1 MVPEEFMR
9 YQWTR
14 LPHGFPSQEFVAQV
28 KRLIDSPGGKGAAPG
43 NGSSAAGKALP
54 GVFPSPG
61 GRAHAESKAAL
72 LTRCAVAGV
81 LIAGAAVAWFITFK
95 PKPPA
100 AVAPAPVAAAPAAP
114 VVDAKSIAVLPFE
127 NFSPD
132 AENEFFAEGL
142 QDEVI
147 TALAKV
153 HDLKVISRTSVMAYK
168 NPEGRNLKKIAE
180 DLGVACI
187 LEGSVQRSG
196 GKVHLNA
203 QLIDA
208 RTDAHLWADSYTNDL
223 TDIFTLEATLAQE
236 IAGAL
241 KANLTAN
248 ETALIVRRPTQNQ
261 AAYDLYLRAVVLW
274 ENLDSS
280 STKNDYERVLAF
292 HEEAESMD
300 PAFALPHMQ
309 ASIVN
314 GSMYWFAQ
322 IDPTP
327 ERKAKALAELEATRR
342 LAPDAPET
350 HFAQGAYDYTCEND
364 WAGAL
369 GEYLAAE
376 KDLPS
381 DGELEHRIG
390 TCYRRLGRLQEALP
404 RFQRA
409 SELTPN
415 DNFIIITLVETVA
428 NLRRFPQVVELANRY
443 NPLHSKT
450 SDLEAFRI
458 VAQFEIDGDRQAFI
472 RDLEALPDN
481 PVFVVKGFIDAMN
494 RGDFSAAAGALA
506 DNRLQWMPN
515 GSGAITDPVDLA
527 RAEVAWLRGRK
538 DEARQFADKAIDLYH
553 QRKWGP
559 RQKDW
564 ARMGIAE
571 AEAVAGRGDDA
582 ARDAKSAL
590 DDEMLHDAYDGI
602 NMREAYGNVLVVAG
616 RYDEAFAVLREVMD
630 NPSGDGPNAY
640 RYDPVWARLKSDPR
654 FEQILKSAK
663 PL

>member
-1 MVPEEFMR
+1 
-9 YQWTR
+9 
-14 LPHGFPSQEFVAQV
+14 VAT
-28 KRLIDSPGGKGAAPG
+28 AP
-43 NGSSAAGKALP
+43 
-54 GVFPSPG
+54 
-61 GRAHAESKAAL
+61 
-72 LTRCAVAGV
+72 
-81 LIAGAAVAWFITFK
+81 
-95 PKPPA
+95 
-100 AVAPAPVAAAPAAP
+100 AAAPA
-114 VVDAKSIAVLPFE
+114 VDAKSIAVLPFE
-127 NFSPD
+127 NFSPE

-196 GKVHLNA
+196 GKVHLNV

-223 TDIFTLEATLAQE
+223 TDIFALEATLAQE
-236 IAGAL
+236 IAAAL
-241 KANLTAN
+241 KANLTAS
-248 ETALIVRRPTQNQ
+248 ETALISRRPTQNQ

-280 STKNDYERVLAF
+280 STKDDYERVLAL
-292 HEEAESMD
+292 HQEAESMD

-314 GSMYWFAQ
+314 GMMYWFAQ

-327 ERKAKALAELEATRR
+327 ERKAKALAEVETTRR

-350 HFAQGAYDYTCEND
+350 HFAQGAYEYTCENN

-376 KDLPS
+376 KDMPS
-381 DGELEHRIG
+381 DGELQHRIG
-390 TCYRRLGRLQEALP
+390 TCYRRLGRLQEALQ

-409 SELTPN
+409 ADLTPN
-415 DNFIIITLVETVA
+415 DNFIITTLIETVL
-428 NLRRFPQVVELANRY
+428 NLRRFPQVVELVNRY

-450 SDLEAFRI
+450 SDLEFFRI
-458 VAQFEIDGDRQAFI
+458 IAQFEIDGDRQAYI
-472 RDLEALPDN
+472 RDIGALPDH
-481 PVFVVKGFIDAMN
+481 PIFVLKGFLEAMN
-494 RGDFSAAAGALA
+494 KGDFAAAAAAL
-506 DNRLQWMPN
+506 DNDRQTWMPS
-515 GSGAITDPVDLA
+515 GSGSITDPVDLP
-527 RAEVAWLRGRK
+527 RAQVAWLRGRK
-538 DEARQFADKAIDLYH
+538 DEARQFAEKAIDLYH

-559 RQKDW
+559 RQEDW

-582 ARDAKSAL
+582 VRDAKAAL
-590 DDEMLHDAYDGI
+590 DDESAHDAYDGI
-602 NMREAYGNVLVVAG
+602 NMRETYAGVLVVAG
-616 RYDEAFAVLREVMD
+616 RNDEAFAVLREVMD

-640 RYDPVWARLKSDPR
+640 RYDPVWAGLKKDPR
-654 FEQILKSAK
+654 FEQILQSAK